1 MTKDERVQLLIDT
14 VINGNRI
21 DTPSVYDNYLKATTV
36 VDIYHYLY
44 AREITVKDLNW
55 RNTPEGKPQAFSDKD
70 RRLSKLEIFA
80 RIKKAF

>member
-1 MTKDERVQLLIDT
+1 MTKDERVQLLVET

-21 DTPSVYDNYLKATTV
+21 DSPSVYDNYLRKTAV
-36 VDIYHYLY
+36 VDIYHYLF
-44 AREITVKDLNW
+44 AREIRVEDLVWKNS
-55 RNTPEGKPQAFSDKD
+55 PDGKPQAFSDCG